1 MAEERLDHFGAIMSA
16 IRGEGAAIVG
26 GDPAGLYI
34 YGEVEG
40 GVVFAAVFKDEG
52 DAVRY
57 FRFTHELADLL
68 RDAWEAESEDEA
80 KRWTVIE
87 YEVRGTNF
95 DVQFTYSEELNP
107 EEDSTDRREAALQ
120 KRYGEKPVIYP
131 PIPERFRDLKGE

>member
-34 YGEVEG
+34 YGGVEG

-87 YEVRGTNF
+87 YEVYDARFKYPGQLDPN
-95 DVQFTYSEELNP
+95 
-107 EEDSTDRREAALQ
+107 EDTTDRRRAALT
-120 KRYGEKPVIYP
+120 KRYGDKPVIYP
-131 PIPERFRDLKGE
+131 PVPDIFSN